1 MNKKTLEKIIDS
13 ISGWT
18 KDSKSQK
25 YINMT
30 ENSVIYYAA
39 IANSSSDITKTHLII
54 QTKKMTQEEI
64 NDTDKRRYYL
74 VCDEATEKPIE
85 NALSGDNS
93 MDLIIAVE
101 RLSYKVK
108 KDNSNI
114 PTPLTVESMVAK
126 LNEYVKNG
134 VKDFHRIEEIRNNKP
149 ENSFYAIVIKIP
161 KYQAQNSEST
171 LADGGDGFFYD
182 ITNLKT
188 YLEISDSRTYKNFVY
203 LTPTFR
209 SDAKEELKP
218 FKSSWT
224 HNMLIHGAPGTGKSR
239 MIDDEAK
246 ENFSS
251 DSIRRVTFYED
262 YSYERFVG
270 AYMPVQKDKRTSL
283 SFDGKNGSAIG
294 EGISYEFKPGIM
306 AQMLAEA
313 YASLLGKYLLDSR
326 VDKIVSIDEL
336 YTVKDAK
343 NYLLII
349 EEINRA
355 PAASV
360 FGDMFQLLD
369 RKTDGTS
376 EYSINISDEFKG
388 WFADRVTAICSEL
401 YEKDFDNISENIENA
416 AMLIASNLRLPPN
429 LYIWATMNSADQG
442 VFPLDSAFKRR
453 WSYLYKSVLDN
464 RTDNRDICLPGNK
477 KVDWDDFRTE
487 LNKAITKAG
496 CTEEDKLIGTW
507 YFNDND
513 FNALEVIYSPSSK
526 SDPSQNS
533 KRINPLCDKL
543 IAYLLG
549 DVFRNNPEAFFADE
563 FTAMG
568 SIREY
573 LNNPHV
579 DLDKIFRKFS
589 TKELVQKSSAPH
601 NNDQSLKESA
611 DE

>member
-1 MNKKTLEKIIDS
+1 MNKDTLEKIIES
-13 ISGWT
+13 MPGWT
-18 KDSKSQK
+18 KDSRSQK

-30 ENSVIYYAA
+30 ENSTIYYTA
-39 IANSSSDITKTHLII
+39 IANSGTITNTHLII

-64 NDTDKRRYYL
+64 DDTDKRRYYF
-74 VCDEATEKPIE
+74 VCDEATEKHIE
-85 NALSGDNS
+85 KALSGDNS

-108 KDNSNI
+108 DNKDKNI
-114 PTPLTVESMVAK
+114 GTKTLTVDSMVFK

-134 VKDFHRIEEIRNNKP
+134 VKDFHRIETIRKDNP

-161 KYQAQNSEST
+161 KYQTQNSESS

-188 YLEISDSRTYKNFVY
+188 YLEISDSRTYKNFVD

-218 FKSSWT
+218 FESRWT

-246 ENFSS
+246 KNFSS

-262 YSYERFVG
+262 YSYEKFVG

-313 YASLLGKYLLDSR
+313 YASLLGKYLLDNR
-326 VDKIVSIDEL
+326 VDKTVSIDEL

-343 NYLLII
+343 KYLLII

-401 YEKDFDNISENIENA
+401 YEKDFDNISENIGNA
-416 AMLIASNLRLPPN
+416 AVLIAENLRLPPN

-464 RTDNRDICLPGNK
+464 RIDKKRDICLPGNK
-477 KVDWDDFRTE
+477 KIDWDDFRTE
-487 LNKAITKAG
+487 LNKAITEAG

-513 FNALEVIYSPSSK
+513 FNAMEAIYAAASE
-526 SDPSQNS
+526 SDSG
-533 KRINPLCDKL
+533 KMINPLCDKL

-549 DVFRNNPEAFFADE
+549 DVFRNNPEAFFGDG
-563 FTAMG
+563 FTAM
-568 SIREY
+568 SKIREY
-573 LNNPHV
+573 LNNSNA

-589 TKELVQKSSAPH
+589 TKKLVQKSSVP
-601 NNDQSLKESA
+601 DTDDSSVKEPT
-611 DE
+611 DVN

>member
-18 KDSKSQK
+18 KDSRSQK

-30 ENSVIYYAA
+30 ENSTIYYSA
-39 IANSSSDITKTHLII
+39 ITISKRENNDILNAKV
-54 QTKKMTQEEI
+54 KEMTQSEI
-64 NDTDKRRYYL
+64 NDTNRRSYYFIY
-74 VCDEATEKPIE
+74 DESEKPIE
-85 NALSGDNS
+85 KALSGDNS

-108 KDNSNI
+108 DNKDKNSG
-114 PTPLTVESMVAK
+114 TTTLTVESMAAK
-126 LNEYVKNG
+126 LKEYVKNG
-134 VKDFHRIEEIRNNKP
+134 VKDFHRIETIRKEP

-161 KYQAQNSEST
+161 KYQTQNSES
-171 LADGGDGFFYD
+171 LVNGGDGFFYD

-246 ENFSS
+246 ENFFS

-270 AYMPVQKDKRTSL
+270 AYMPLQKDKRTSL

-313 YASLLGKYLLDSR
+313 YASLLGKYLLDNR

-343 NYLLII
+343 KYLLII

-477 KVDWDDFRTE
+477 KIDWDDFRTE

-513 FNALEVIYSPSSK
+513 FNAMEVIYSPSSK